1 MPTTLPDG
9 YYRDSMSVRRR
20 LQSWGNRFGVWLYRR
35 TSGRAGG
42 GADKVLVL
50 TVPGRRTATP
60 RSTCMSYVE
69 TADGLLVWG
78 SASGAPSDP
87 DWFRNLRA
95 VESAQILVGDQ
106 VRTVVPRE
114 LLGAERD
121 AAWQTVLARRPGVA
135 RYARKAG
142 RTIPVALLVS

>member
-1 MPTTLPDG
+1 ML
-9 YYRDSMSVRRR
+9 SWSNR
-20 LQSWGNRFGVWLYRR
+20 LGVWAYRR

-42 GADKVLVL
+42 GAAKALVL
-50 TVPGRRTATP
+50 TVPGRRTGIP

-69 TADGLLVWG
+69 TPDGLLVWG

-95 VESAQILVGDQ
+95 SEHAEIQVGDQ
-106 VRTVVPRE
+106 VKTVAPRE
-114 LLGAERD
+114 LQGAERD
-121 AAWQTVLARRPGVA
+121 AAWRIVLARRPGVA
-135 RYARKAG
+135 RYERKAG

>member
-9 YYRDSMSVRRR
+9 YRGPVSVRRR
-20 LQSWGNRFGVWLYRR
+20 MLSWSNRFGVWAYRR

-42 GADKVLVL
+42 GAAKALVL
-50 TVPGRRTATP
+50 TVPGRRTGIP

-69 TADGLLVWG
+69 TPDGLLVWG

-95 VESAQILVGDQ
+95 SERAEIQVGDL
-106 VRTVVPRE
+106 VKTVAPRE
-114 LLGAERD
+114 LLGAERE
-121 AAWQTVLARRPGVA
+121 AAWRIVLARRPGVA
-135 RYARKAG
+135 RYERKAG
-142 RTIPVALLVS
+142 RTIPVAVLVS